1 MLASRHTVYCG
12 ISSTI
17 CCGCGGGVRVGGG
30 VAVAS
35 VAHVFGGNV
44 RVEVGDEVAFPVFFV
59 KIAVG
64 GKFVNE

>member
-1 MLASRHTVYCG
+1 MEFPQQFVVDVVVG
-12 ISSTI
+12 F
-17 CCGCGGGVRVGGG
+17 GGGG
-30 VAVAS
+30 AVAS